1 MSSQELDKQ
10 RLIQNFTAFLENV
23 SDDRHGIHIAI
34 DFLSSIIRIRSFIP
48 PTAEFVTILKRR
60 KPVLF
65 QFLKKVIAPTSP
77 LYFVIQLDMN
87 YETALE
93 RLQLPPDH
101 GSKA

>member
-1 MSSQELDKQ
+1 MSSPEQDKQ
-10 RLIQNFTAFLENV
+10 RLIQDFRAFLEKV
-23 SDDRHGIHIAI
+23 PDDRNGIHIAI
-34 DFLSSIIRIRSFIP
+34 DFLSSIIRIRTFIP
-48 PTAEFVTILKRR
+48 PTAEIITILKRR

-77 LYFVIQLDMN
+77 LYFVIQLDMD

-101 GSKA
+101 DSAD